1 MILEVEEQIIETARS
16 INLVIHTKDKL
27 EQLQGRIDSYM
38 GDEVVN
44 LDSCKEALE
53 KVQKGL
59 VNDLCVIVSEAL
71 EQLEEEEAVLEEAI
85 DQSKED
91 QEDAVAARGSDITFR
106 VPTSEASQKR
116 QAGRLTI
123 DDILLSMGDR
133 GDHVRQVTGGS
144 VMSATEEGID
154 G

>member
-1 MILEVEEQIIETARS
+1 MEDMILEVEEQIIETARS
-16 INLVIHTKDKL
+16 INLVIHTNDKL

-71 EQLEEEEAVLEEAI
+71 EQLEENERAVFVFPEHEPEVEEE
-85 DQSKED
+85 QK
-91 QEDAVAARGSDITFR
+91 GSGND
-106 VPTSEASQKR
+106 
-116 QAGRLTI
+116 
-123 DDILLSMGDR
+123 
-133 GDHVRQVTGGS
+133 
-144 VMSATEEGID
+144 
-154 G
+154 

>member
-1 MILEVEEQIIETARS
+1 MEDMILEVEEQIIETTRS

-44 LDSCKEALE
+44 LDPCKEALE

-71 EQLEEEEAVLEEAI
+71 EQLEEEERAFFDIPEQDSEAE
-85 DQSKED
+85 ED
-91 QEDAVAARGSDITFR
+91 QKGSGND
-106 VPTSEASQKR
+106 
-116 QAGRLTI
+116 
-123 DDILLSMGDR
+123 
-133 GDHVRQVTGGS
+133 
-144 VMSATEEGID
+144 
-154 G
+154 

>member
-1 MILEVEEQIIETARS
+1 MILEVEEQIIETTRS

-44 LDSCKEALE
+44 LDPCKEALE

-71 EQLEEEEAVLEEAI
+71 EQLEEEERAFFDIPEQDSEAE
-85 DQSKED
+85 ED
-91 QEDAVAARGSDITFR
+91 QKGSGND
-106 VPTSEASQKR
+106 
-116 QAGRLTI
+116 
-123 DDILLSMGDR
+123 
-133 GDHVRQVTGGS
+133 
-144 VMSATEEGID
+144 
-154 G
+154 

>member
-1 MILEVEEQIIETARS
+1 MEDMILEVEEQIIETARS

-44 LDSCKEALE
+44 LDPCKEALE

-71 EQLEEEEAVLEEAI
+71 EQLEEEERAFFDIPEQDSEAE
-85 DQSKED
+85 ED
-91 QEDAVAARGSDITFR
+91 QKGSGND
-106 VPTSEASQKR
+106 
-116 QAGRLTI
+116 
-123 DDILLSMGDR
+123 
-133 GDHVRQVTGGS
+133 
-144 VMSATEEGID
+144 
-154 G
+154 

>member
-1 MILEVEEQIIETARS
+1 MEDMILEVEEQIIETARS

-44 LDSCKEALE
+44 LDPCKEALE

-71 EQLEEEEAVLEEAI
+71 EQLEEEERKFFDIPEQDSEAE
-85 DQSKED
+85 ED
-91 QEDAVAARGSDITFR
+91 QKGSGND
-106 VPTSEASQKR
+106 
-116 QAGRLTI
+116 
-123 DDILLSMGDR
+123 
-133 GDHVRQVTGGS
+133 
-144 VMSATEEGID
+144 
-154 G
+154 

>member
-44 LDSCKEALE
+44 LDPCKEALE

-71 EQLEEEEAVLEEAI
+71 EQLEEEERKFFDIPEQDSEAE
-85 DQSKED
+85 ED
-91 QEDAVAARGSDITFR
+91 QKGSGND
-106 VPTSEASQKR
+106 
-116 QAGRLTI
+116 
-123 DDILLSMGDR
+123 
-133 GDHVRQVTGGS
+133 
-144 VMSATEEGID
+144 
-154 G
+154 

>member
-1 MILEVEEQIIETARS
+1 MEDMILAVEEQIIETTRS

-44 LDSCKEALE
+44 LDPCKEALE

-71 EQLEEEEAVLEEAI
+71 EQLEENERAVFVFPEHEPEAE
-85 DQSKED
+85 ED
-91 QEDAVAARGSDITFR
+91 Q
-106 VPTSEASQKR
+106 K
-116 QAGRLTI
+116 
-123 DDILLSMGDR
+123 
-133 GDHVRQVTGGS
+133 GG
-144 VMSATEEGID
+144 TND
-154 G
+154 

>member
-1 MILEVEEQIIETARS
+1 MEDMILEVEEQIIETARS

-44 LDSCKEALE
+44 LDPCKEALE

-71 EQLEEEEAVLEEAI
+71 EQLEEEERAFFDIPEQDSEAE
-85 DQSKED
+85 ED
-91 QEDAVAARGSDITFR
+91 QKGSGHD
-106 VPTSEASQKR
+106 
-116 QAGRLTI
+116 
-123 DDILLSMGDR
+123 
-133 GDHVRQVTGGS
+133 
-144 VMSATEEGID
+144 
-154 G
+154 

>member
-1 MILEVEEQIIETARS
+1 MEDMILEVEEQIIETARS

-71 EQLEEEEAVLEEAI
+71 EQLEEEEREFFDIPEQDPGAEEN
-85 DQSKED
+85 
-91 QEDAVAARGSDITFR
+91 
-106 VPTSEASQKR
+106 QK
-116 QAGRLTI
+116 
-123 DDILLSMGDR
+123 
-133 GDHVRQVTGGS
+133 GG
-144 VMSATEEGID
+144 AND
-154 G
+154 

>member
-1 MILEVEEQIIETARS
+1 MEDMILEVEEQIIETARS
-16 INLVIHTKDKL
+16 INLVNHTKDKL

-71 EQLEEEEAVLEEAI
+71 EQLEEEERAFFDIPEQDSEAE
-85 DQSKED
+85 ED
-91 QEDAVAARGSDITFR
+91 QKGSGND
-106 VPTSEASQKR
+106 
-116 QAGRLTI
+116 
-123 DDILLSMGDR
+123 
-133 GDHVRQVTGGS
+133 
-144 VMSATEEGID
+144 
-154 G
+154 

>member
-1 MILEVEEQIIETARS
+1 MEDMILEVEEQIIETARS

-44 LDSCKEALE
+44 LDPCKEALE

-71 EQLEEEEAVLEEAI
+71 EKLEEEERALFDIPEQDSEAE
-85 DQSKED
+85 ED
-91 QEDAVAARGSDITFR
+91 Q
-106 VPTSEASQKR
+106 K
-116 QAGRLTI
+116 
-123 DDILLSMGDR
+123 
-133 GDHVRQVTGGS
+133 GG
-144 VMSATEEGID
+144 TND
-154 G
+154 

>member
-1 MILEVEEQIIETARS
+1 VEDMILEVEEQIIETARS

-44 LDSCKEALE
+44 LDSCKEALK

-71 EQLEEEEAVLEEAI
+71 EQLEENERAVFVFPEHEPEVE
-85 DQSKED
+85 ED
-91 QEDAVAARGSDITFR
+91 QKGSGND
-106 VPTSEASQKR
+106 
-116 QAGRLTI
+116 
-123 DDILLSMGDR
+123 
-133 GDHVRQVTGGS
+133 
-144 VMSATEEGID
+144 
-154 G
+154 

>member
-44 LDSCKEALE
+44 LDPCKEALE

-71 EQLEEEEAVLEEAI
+71 EQLEEEERAFFDIPEQDSEAE
-85 DQSKED
+85 ED
-91 QEDAVAARGSDITFR
+91 QKGSGND
-106 VPTSEASQKR
+106 
-116 QAGRLTI
+116 
-123 DDILLSMGDR
+123 
-133 GDHVRQVTGGS
+133 
-144 VMSATEEGID
+144 
-154 G
+154 